1 LLCNGDETHLPPFE
15 LNDSVIYMLCSYIA
29 ILIWTL
35 SFLPADLRDDKQF
48 FTDHPGTA
56 PITTTQG
63 EELKRVIGAASYI
76 ECSSKTQQVCLRPI
90 LQYFKLS
97 CRVCYA
103 TMCQV

>member
-1 LLCNGDETHLPPFE
+1 MFLFAVNCAMLLFDRLLQLYQFQNLKDINFL
-15 LNDSVIYMLCSYIA
+15 VWVMLVGLCIV
-29 ILIWTL
+29 
-35 SFLPADLRDDKQF
+35 
-48 FTDHPGTA
+48 
-56 PITTTQG
+56 QG

-90 LQYFKLS
+90 LQCFKLS